1 LKKSR
6 ALPQPIS
13 HSSPATMP
21 TNFERA
27 NTFPL
32 EGPKSI
38 KAVTKDFAQARMSDY
53 PYLDPVPGERKTR

>member
-27 NTFPL
+27 
-32 EGPKSI
+32 
-38 KAVTKDFAQARMSDY
+38 
-53 PYLDPVPGERKTR
+53 